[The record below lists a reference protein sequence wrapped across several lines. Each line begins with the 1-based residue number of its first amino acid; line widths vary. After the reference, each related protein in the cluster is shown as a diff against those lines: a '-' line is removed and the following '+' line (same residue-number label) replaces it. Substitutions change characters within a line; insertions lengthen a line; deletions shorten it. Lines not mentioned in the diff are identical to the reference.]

1 MILRCLPILLAL
13 TSAGLAQDGGQLYTT
28 YCSACHGADGKGATG
43 GQFPP
48 LAASPW
54 VQGDPDRAIKIVLHG
69 LNGPVEVAGR
79 TYNLEMPPQGA
90 AIPDDQ
96 LAAILTHVRASWD
109 NNSPAVTP
117 AMIQAARAATAGR
130 DKPWTAPEIL
140 KLHPLPA
147 VDPPIANLISRIYP
161 GEWQDLPDFDKLKPI
176 NVEEEH
182 DGLISVSHADRNEL
196 VGLVWEGQITAPK
209 AGKFIF
215 RLDADDCAR
224 VIVAGK
230 TVAEVRGIGPLNGS
244 RAKQG
249 QIQLAA
255 GSHPIR
261 IEYVE
266 FRGQEGIALAMKGP
280 GIPGWRNLSDNPI
293 PPEKPSLMVAPTP
306 ERAVIYRN
314 FIAGTTARAIG
325 FGFPGGVNLAYSAD
339 HLAPELIWTGAFI
352 DGGRHWVDRGQGN
365 QPPAGDRQV
374 KLSGTRALPDGARF
388 RGYKLDPAGNP
399 TFSVQLG
406 DQFLL
411 DAWKPAGSGA
421 TPALTRTLTVNGQGS
436 PVELLVCENLPLKK
450 TGDQDYQLG
459 DELQLHAE
467 NAALES
473 RDGKTFIKLA
483 PGKPVTLTYR
493 WK

>member
-1 MILRCLPILLAL
+1 MILRSLPILIAL
-13 TSAGLAQDGGQLYTT
+13 TAAGLAQDGGQLYTT

-48 LAASPW
+48 LAGSPW
-54 VQGDPDRAIKIVLHG
+54 VQGDPNRAIKIVLHG

-117 AMIQAARAATAGR
+117 DMIQAARAATAGR
-130 DKPWTAPEIL
+130 DKPWTAPDIL

-147 VDPPIANLISRIYP
+147 VAPPIANLISRIYP

-182 DGLISVSHADRNEL
+182 DGLISVTHADRNEL

-209 AGKFIF
+209 TGKFTF

-249 QIQLAA
+249 EIQLSA
-255 GSHPIR
+255 GPHPIR

-266 FRGQEGIALAMKGP
+266 FRDQEAIALAMKGP
-280 GIPGWRNLSDNPI
+280 GIPGWRNLSDNPV

-339 HLAPELIWTGAFI
+339 HLAPELLWTGAFI
-352 DGGRHWVDRGQGN
+352 DGGLHWVDRGQGN

-406 DQFLL
+406 GQFLL
-411 DAWKPAGSGA
+411 DAWKPAGSA
-421 TPALTRTLTVNGQGS
+421 DAPALTRTLTVNGQGS
-436 PVELLVCENLPLKK
+436 PVELLLSENLPLKQ
-450 TGDQDYQLG
+450 TNDQEYQLG
-459 DELQLHAE
+459 DALQLHIEHGAPE
-467 NAALES
+467 T
-473 RDGKTFIKLA
+473 RDSKVFLKIS
-483 PGKPVTLTYR
+483 PGQPATLTYR

>member
-1 MILRCLPILLAL
+1 MIQRTLQILFGLTAAL
-13 TSAGLAQDGGQLYTT
+13 SAQDGGQLYTT

-48 LAASPW
+48 LADSPW
-54 VQGDPDRAIKIVLHG
+54 VQGDPARAIKIVLHG
-69 LNGPVEVAGR
+69 LNGPLEVAGR

-96 LAAILTHVRASWD
+96 LAAILTHVRASWS
-109 NNSPAVTP
+109 NASPAVTTD
-117 AMIQAARAATAGR
+117 MIKAARTATTGR

-147 VDPPIANLISRIYP
+147 VDPPIANLTSRIYP
-161 GEWQDLPDFDKLKPI
+161 GEWQDLPDFSKLKPI

-182 DGLISVSHADRNEL
+182 DGLISLTHADRNES

-230 TVAEVRGIGPLNGS
+230 KVAEVRGIGPLNGS

-249 QIQLAA
+249 QVQLSA
-255 GSHPIR
+255 GPHPIR

-280 GIPGWRNLSDNPI
+280 GIPGWRNLSDSPI
-293 PPEKPSLMVAPTP
+293 PPEKPTLMVTPTAG
-306 ERAVIYRN
+306 RAVIYRN
-314 FIAGTTARAIG
+314 FVADTTPRAIG
-325 FGFPGGVNLAYSAD
+325 VGFPGGVNLAYSAD
-339 HLAPELIWTGAFI
+339 NLAPELVWTGAFI

-365 QPPAGDRQV
+365 QPPAGDKII
-374 KLSGTRALPDGARF
+374 KLSGSRGLAEGARF

-411 DAWKPAGSGA
+411 DAWKPAGS
-421 TPALTRTLTVNGQGS
+421 TDSPALLRTFTLNGQGGTTE
-436 PVELLVCENLPLKK
+436 VLLSDKLPLKQ
-450 TGDQDYQLG
+450 TNGQEYLLG
-459 DELQLHAE
+459 DALQLQIEHAAPE
-467 NAALES
+467 T
-473 RDGKTFIKLA
+473 RDGKTYLKLT
-483 PGKPVTLTYR
+483 PGKPATLTYR